1 MLMDQDLA
9 HAVGFRIANLLGLTA
24 DEDGKY
30 ATTWG
35 NKTAAGLAR
44 CVERIIKEEKQ
55 EWPEAND

>member
-1 MLMDQDLA
+1 MAMDQELA
-9 HAVGFRIANLLGLTA
+9 HAVGSRIADLMGLTA

-44 CVERIIKEEKQ
+44 CVERIIQEERQ
-55 EWPEAND
+55 EWPVANV